1 MTLSKRA
8 RQGEPKETD
17 MSKQEAIR
25 HAVALWE
32 SEDRTYWKHI
42 RAKVVDDALM
52 DFYGVLPRAA
62 AEAA

>member
-1 MTLSKRA
+1 MGA
-8 RQGEPKETD
+8 RLETD

-52 DFYGVLPRAA
+52 DFYGVLPRA
-62 AEAA
+62 